1 MAGVIDFG
9 CFWVGDVGSVGVTG
23 FSPRNEL
30 LDDECSWWVSQWWLE
45 LAFPLSSFLMGSVA
59 FGSLVTE
66 LCISVMLI
74 MERG

>member
-1 MAGVIDFG
+1 MITGVA
-9 CFWVGDVGSVGVTG
+9 G

-30 LDDECSWWVSQWWLE
+30 LEDKCSWWVSQRCLE
-45 LAFPLSSFLMGSVA
+45 LALPLSSFLRLSVA

-66 LCISVMLI
+66 LCISLMLI

>member
-1 MAGVIDFG
+1 MISGVA
-9 CFWVGDVGSVGVTG
+9 G

-30 LDDECSWWVSQWWLE
+30 LDDECSWWVSQWCFD
-45 LAFPLSSFLMGSVA
+45 LALPLSSYLMFRRYSGSV
-59 FGSLVTE
+59 VTE